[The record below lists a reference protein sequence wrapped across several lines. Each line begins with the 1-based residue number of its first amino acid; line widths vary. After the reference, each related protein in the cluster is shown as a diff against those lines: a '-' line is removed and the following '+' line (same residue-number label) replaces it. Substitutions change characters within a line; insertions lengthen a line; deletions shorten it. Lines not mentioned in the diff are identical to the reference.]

1 VSHSRSDA
9 PVGNSLLTQDFF
21 SLFGLPRRYGLA
33 LDQLESAWKRLQ
45 AVVHPDRFAGGGD
58 AQRRMALQWSTR
70 INEGHQ
76 ILKDPIA
83 RASYLLELHGIDLQ
97 TESNTSMPAEF
108 LMTQMAWRESLD
120 ELRDQ
125 TDAQQRQA
133 SQVALRQE
141 VSALWQSG
149 EAALTDLLGEQPSA
163 AGLAKAADLVRQ
175 LLFVK
180 KFEQE
185 LMEV

>member
-1 VSHSRSDA
+1 
-9 PVGNSLLTQDFF
+9 
-21 SLFGLPRRYGLA
+21 

-76 ILKDPIA
+76 TLKHPIS
-83 RASYLLELHGIDLQ
+83 RATYLLTLSGVDLQ

-108 LMTQMAWRESLD
+108 LMTQMAWREALD
-120 ELRDQ
+120 ELREES
-125 TDAQQRQA
+125 DAERRSRSKA
-133 SQVALRQE
+133 ALRQA
-141 VSALWQSG
+141 VDQFWQSG
-149 EAALTDLLGEQPSA
+149 EARLVTLLSGHTDPKALAE
-163 AGLAKAADLVRQ
+163 AADLVRQ
-175 LLFVK
+175 LMFVK

-185 LMEV
+185 LLES

>member
-1 VSHSRSDA
+1 M
-9 PVGNSLLTQDFF
+9 GNSLLTQDFF
-21 SLFGLPRRYGLA
+21 SLFGLPRSYDLA

-76 ILKDPIA
+76 TLKHPIS
-83 RASYLLELHGIDLQ
+83 RASYLLALHGVDLQ
-97 TESNTSMPAEF
+97 TESNTSMPTAF
-108 LMTQMAWRESLD
+108 LMTQMAWREALD

-125 TDAQQRQA
+125 SDVERRAQDKA
-133 SQVALRQE
+133 SLRHQVDQF
-141 VSALWQSG
+141 WQSG
-149 EAALTDLLGEQPSA
+149 EAQLVGLLSGAPDSQALA
-163 AGLAKAADLVRQ
+163 AAADLVRQ
-175 LLFVK
+175 LMFVK

-185 LMEV
+185 LSEA

>member
-1 VSHSRSDA
+1 M
-9 PVGNSLLTQDFF
+9 GNSLLTQDFF
-21 SLFGLPRRYGLA
+21 SLFGLPRSYDLA

-76 ILKDPIA
+76 TLKHPIS
-83 RASYLLELHGIDLQ
+83 RASYLLALHGVDLQ
-97 TESNTSMPAEF
+97 TESNTSMPTAF
-108 LMTQMAWRESLD
+108 LMTQMAWREALD

-125 TDAQQRQA
+125 SDPERRAQDKA
-133 SQVALRQE
+133 SLRHQVDQF
-141 VSALWQSG
+141 WQSG
-149 EAALTDLLGEQPSA
+149 EAQLVGLLSGVPDPQALTE
-163 AGLAKAADLVRQ
+163 AADLVRQ
-175 LLFVK
+175 LMFVK

-185 LMEV
+185 LLEA

>member
-1 VSHSRSDA
+1 M
-9 PVGNSLLTQDFF
+9 GNSLLTQDFF
-21 SLFGLPRRYGLA
+21 SLFGLPRSYDLA

-76 ILKDPIA
+76 TLKHPIS
-83 RASYLLELHGIDLQ
+83 RATYLLTLSGVDLQ

-108 LMTQMAWRESLD
+108 LMTQMAWREALD
-120 ELRDQ
+120 ELREES
-125 TDAQQRQA
+125 DAERRSRSKA
-133 SQVALRQE
+133 ALRQA
-141 VSALWQSG
+141 VDQFWQSG
-149 EAALTDLLGEQPSA
+149 EARLVTLLSGHTDPKALAE
-163 AGLAKAADLVRQ
+163 AADLVRQ
-175 LLFVK
+175 LMFVK

-185 LMEV
+185 LLES

>member
-1 VSHSRSDA
+1 M
-9 PVGNSLLTQDFF
+9 GNSLLTQDFF
-21 SLFGLPRRYGLA
+21 SLFGLPRSYDLA

-76 ILKDPIA
+76 TLKHPIS
-83 RASYLLELHGIDLQ
+83 RATYLLTLSGVDLQ

-108 LMTQMAWRESLD
+108 LMTQMAWREALD
-120 ELRDQ
+120 ELREES
-125 TDAQQRQA
+125 DAERRSRSKA
-133 SQVALRQE
+133 ALRQA
-141 VSALWQSG
+141 VDQFWQSG
-149 EAALTDLLGEQPSA
+149 EARLVTLLSGHTDPKALAE
-163 AGLAKAADLVRQ
+163 AADLVRQ
-175 LLFVK
+175 LMFIK

-185 LMEV
+185 LLES

>member
-1 VSHSRSDA
+1 
-9 PVGNSLLTQDFF
+9 VGNSLLTQDFF
-21 SLFGLPRRYGLA
+21 SLFGLPRSYDLA
-33 LDQLESAWKRLQ
+33 LDQLESSWKRLQ

-76 ILKDPIA
+76 TLKNPIS

-97 TESNTSMPAEF
+97 TESNTSMPPDF
-108 LMTQMAWRESLD
+108 LMTQMAWREALD

-125 TDAQQRQA
+125 SDDQRRAQDKA
-133 SQVALRQE
+133 SLRQE
-141 VSALWQSG
+141 VGQFWQSG
-149 EAALTDLLGEQPSA
+149 EERLVRLLSGSSDAQALSE
-163 AGLAKAADLVRQ
+163 AADLVRQ
-175 LLFVK
+175 LMFVK

-185 LMEV
+185 LSEA

>member
-1 VSHSRSDA
+1 
-9 PVGNSLLTQDFF
+9 VGNSLLTQDFF
-21 SLFGLPRRYGLA
+21 SLFGLPRSYDLA

-76 ILKDPIA
+76 TLKNPIS
-83 RASYLLELHGIDLQ
+83 RASYLLELHGVDLQ
-97 TESNTSMPAEF
+97 TESNTSMPPDF
-108 LMTQMAWRESLD
+108 LMTQMAWREALD

-125 TDAQQRQA
+125 SDDQRRAQDKA
-133 SQVALRQE
+133 SLRQE
-141 VSALWQSG
+141 VGQFWQSG
-149 EAALTDLLGEQPSA
+149 EERLVRLLSGSSDAQALSE
-163 AGLAKAADLVRQ
+163 AADLVRQ
-175 LLFVK
+175 LMFVK

-185 LMEV
+185 LSEA